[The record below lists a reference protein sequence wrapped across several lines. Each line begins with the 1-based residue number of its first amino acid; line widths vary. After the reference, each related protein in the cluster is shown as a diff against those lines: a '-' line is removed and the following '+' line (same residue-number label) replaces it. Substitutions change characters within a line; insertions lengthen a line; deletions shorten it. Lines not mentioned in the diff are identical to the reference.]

1 MPGSPNAMDGSEL
14 SMDDSSIWG
23 PNSSDKPSTASSDVV
38 QFQNAAFFL
47 LNIRSINPSATS
59 ECKHKHKELEKLI
72 SESCQDVPVKF
83 VAVTETWLQDHIKD
97 AQLHIGGFNISR
109 CDREDRGG
117 GGVLLYSHYN
127 YPISECKTYDDSY
140 CSALFV
146 KFSSIKLGVFVVYR
160 PPEAPCEKFHC
171 TLDFIQ
177 RCIREELTSSFQVCL
192 VGDLNF
198 PNIDWRTEQVLSGQT
213 TQSQQSA
220 LKFLNFLTSGFLNQY
235 VDQPTR
241 GSNILDIFC
250 TDNSGLVQ
258 SVSVSPS
265 RLSDHSLV
273 SVLISI
279 PVTELDGIQNSRV
292 LDNGFASLDFSRADY
307 PGICEAIRAIDWTQ
321 LEYQHGLQEYP
332 AVFTKTLLNICK
344 QFVPTKHLQSSHGQ
358 MGRPR
363 EVNALRRRR
372 KRVLHRINLL
382 GGQTGNPRHI
392 NLQRKLIDLDL
403 QIKSAYQRDFERR
416 ELAVIEKIK

>member
-38 QFQNAAFFL
+38 QFQNAAFLL

-146 KFSSIKLGVFVVYR
+146 KFSSI
-160 PPEAPCEKFHC
+160 
-171 TLDFIQ
+171 
-177 RCIREELTSSFQVCL
+177 
-192 VGDLNF
+192 
-198 PNIDWRTEQVLSGQT
+198 
-213 TQSQQSA
+213 
-220 LKFLNFLTSGFLNQY
+220 
-235 VDQPTR
+235 
-241 GSNILDIFC
+241 
-250 TDNSGLVQ
+250 
-258 SVSVSPS
+258 
-265 RLSDHSLV
+265 
-273 SVLISI
+273 
-279 PVTELDGIQNSRV
+279 
-292 LDNGFASLDFSRADY
+292 
-307 PGICEAIRAIDWTQ
+307 
-321 LEYQHGLQEYP
+321 
-332 AVFTKTLLNICK
+332 
-344 QFVPTKHLQSSHGQ
+344 
-358 MGRPR
+358 
-363 EVNALRRRR
+363 
-372 KRVLHRINLL
+372 
-382 GGQTGNPRHI
+382 
-392 NLQRKLIDLDL
+392 
-403 QIKSAYQRDFERR
+403 
-416 ELAVIEKIK
+416 